1 MGSFS
6 VAPPKLRKEHSVI
19 LNDFATLRRV
29 EPENRV
35 LLLPHCL
42 RPSQRCTARYDRDK
56 GLLCKSCSEDC
67 PINQLKTSA
76 EARGFGDV
84 CIAPGGSLAL
94 RYVETRQPEGIVAVA
109 CGKELKMGIEAIMSL
124 SNNGGSLHTMVIV
137 TVPLFRDG
145 CVDTGV
151 DLEAVMKVIDL

>member
-1 MGSFS
+1 
-6 VAPPKLRKEHSVI
+6 
-19 LNDFATLRRV
+19 
-29 EPENRV
+29 
-35 LLLPHCL
+35 
-42 RPSQRCTARYDRDK
+42 
-56 GLLCKSCSEDC
+56 
-67 PINQLKTSA
+67 
-76 EARGFGDV
+76 
-84 CIAPGGSLAL
+84 
-94 RYVETRQPEGIVAVA
+94 VAVA